1 MRLGRVRG
9 KRAELSDIRIGFS
22 DVSTADNGVQATSA
36 AGVANALNT
45 LYAMGVN
52 GNAFKRLALRLVLRF
67 AGEQVGE
74 SDLDSLLTDLVEAKP
89 VADKKESAHE

>member
-1 MRLGRVRG
+1 
-9 KRAELSDIRIGFS
+9 
-22 DVSTADNGVQATSA
+22 
-36 AGVANALNT
+36 
-45 LYAMGVN
+45 MGVN

-74 SDLDSLLTDLVEAKP
+74 SDLDSLLTDLDAAKP

>member
-1 MRLGRVRG
+1 MIFGSASRTSRPQ
-9 KRAELSDIRIGFS
+9 I
-22 DVSTADNGVQATSA
+22 TASRRRCA

-74 SDLDSLLTDLVEAKP
+74 SGS
-89 VADKKESAHE
+89 